1 MKIKKY
7 FCVDQIILIHDSKF
21 QLAKNRKILAAS
33 MVPIQGPSKYPAS
46 PMLARAKFLTSRSRK
61 NIDVQAGDQNT
72 DNSSVKNAKS
82 EEHLIGEELDSSENS
97 NKKNIIERIRSV
109 VSSSPQNVST
119 SFQPV
124 LPPPTTANKIGRFFS
139 LKSGGFFGGKSNLMD
154 TVPSGSNT
162 SLNSLSSMND
172 PKGDQGIKSKKN
184 LEETKKLQEQQQQ
197 QNKKGLQRTG
207 SLKRN
212 KVTGRDSSVDK
223 LGNGNRK
230 GFVLQSQDK
239 STKEEGVKQSGAFY
253 TLNKAGQNNT
263 QGNESRKIPGGVVR
277 KESAKG
283 NNVKN
288 LGEKDVRKGVE
299 NVTETLLTVGEN
311 INKQNK
317 EKVRNL
323 LGH

>member
-1 MKIKKY
+1 M
-7 FCVDQIILIHDSKF
+7 F

-33 MVPIQGPSKYPAS
+33 MVPIQPPSKYPAS

-61 NIDVQAGDQNT
+61 NVEPQVSDPNADNT
-72 DNSSVKNAKS
+72 SVKTAKS
-82 EEHLIGEELDSSENS
+82 EEHLTGEEFDASESS

-162 SLNSLSSMND
+162 SLNSMSSMND
-172 PKGDQGIKSKKN
+172 LKADQAMKNKKN
-184 LEETKKLQEQQQQ
+184 AEETKKLQEQQQS
-197 QNKKGLQRTG
+197 NSKKVLQRTG

-212 KVTGRDSSVDK
+212 KVNARDSSTDK

-230 GFVLQSQDK
+230 GFVVPSQDK
-239 STKEEGVKQSGAFY
+239 PGKEEGVKQSGAFY
-253 TLNKAGQNNT
+253 TLNKAGDNT
-263 QGNESRKIPGGVVR
+263 TPGNKESRKMPVGVVHR
-277 KESAKG
+277 NAAKG
-283 NNVKN
+283 NNVRN
-288 LGEKDVRKGVE
+288 LGEKDVKKGAE
-299 NVTETLLTVGEN
+299 NVTDTINVINETI
-311 INKQNK
+311 INNQTR
-317 EKVRNL
+317 EKVRL
-323 LGH
+323 MF

>member
-1 MKIKKY
+1 M
-7 FCVDQIILIHDSKF
+7 
-21 QLAKNRKILAAS
+21 AKNRKILAAS
-33 MVPIQGPSKYPAS
+33 MVPQQGPGKYPAS

-61 NIDVQAGDQNT
+61 NAEAVDQNA
-72 DNSSVKNAKS
+72 DNASVKTAKS
-82 EEHLIGEELDSSENS
+82 EEHLIGEDIDSSENS

-162 SLNSLSSMND
+162 SLNSLSSMKSMND
-172 PKGDQGIKSKKN
+172 PKMEQGMKNKKN
-184 LEETKKLQEQQQQ
+184 LEDSKKLQEQQQQ

-212 KVTGRDSSVDK
+212 KVNGRDSSTDK
-223 LGNGNRK
+223 LGNENRK
-230 GFVLQSQDK
+230 GLVLQSQDK
-239 STKEEGVKQSGAFY
+239 LKKEEGAKQSGAFY
-253 TLNKAGQNNT
+253 TLNKAGQNNI
-263 QGNESRKIPGGVVR
+263 QGNESRKIPGGSVQI
-277 KESAKG
+277 KSARG
-283 NNVKN
+283 NNLKN

-299 NVTETLLTVGEN
+299 NVTDTLITVSEN
-311 INKQNK
+311 ITNQTR
-317 EKVRNL
+317 EKVRVGLKMIDIACFFSINSKL
-323 LGH
+323 CIFFHT

>member
-1 MKIKKY
+1 M
-7 FCVDQIILIHDSKF
+7 

-33 MVPIQGPSKYPAS
+33 MVPQQGPGKYPAS

-61 NIDVQAGDQNT
+61 NAEVVEQNA
-72 DNSSVKNAKS
+72 DNASVKTAKS
-82 EEHLIGEELDSSENS
+82 EEHLIGEELEASENS

-162 SLNSLSSMND
+162 SLNSLSSMKSMND
-172 PKGDQGIKSKKN
+172 PKIEQGMKNKKN
-184 LEETKKLQEQQQQ
+184 LEDSKKLQEQQQQ

-212 KVTGRDSSVDK
+212 KVNGRDSSTDK
-223 LGNGNRK
+223 LGNENRK
-230 GFVLQSQDK
+230 GLVLQSQDK
-239 STKEEGVKQSGAFY
+239 SKKEEGAKQSGAFY
-253 TLNKAGQNNT
+253 TLNKAGQNNI
-263 QGNESRKIPGGVVR
+263 QGNESRKVPGGSVQI
-277 KESAKG
+277 KSARG
-283 NNVKN
+283 NNLKN

-299 NVTETLLTVGEN
+299 NVTDTLITVGEN
-311 INKQNK
+311 ITNQTR
-317 EKVRNL
+317 EKVRVGLEMIDISAFKLCVFFHNK
-323 LGH
+323 

>member
-1 MKIKKY
+1 M
-7 FCVDQIILIHDSKF
+7 
-21 QLAKNRKILAAS
+21 AKNRKILAAS
-33 MVPIQGPSKYPAS
+33 MVPQQGPGKYPAS

-61 NIDVQAGDQNT
+61 NAEAVEQNA
-72 DNSSVKNAKS
+72 DNASVKTAKS
-82 EEHLIGEELDSSENS
+82 EEHLIGEELEASENS

-162 SLNSLSSMND
+162 SLNSLSSMKSMNDRKTPID
-172 PKGDQGIKSKKN
+172 PKMEQGMKNKKN
-184 LEETKKLQEQQQQ
+184 LEDSKKLQEQQQQ

-212 KVTGRDSSVDK
+212 KVNGRDSSTDK
-223 LGNGNRK
+223 LGNENRK
-230 GFVLQSQDK
+230 GLVLQSQDK
-239 STKEEGVKQSGAFY
+239 SKKEEGAKQSGAFY
-253 TLNKAGQNNT
+253 TLNKAGQNNI
-263 QGNESRKIPGGVVR
+263 QGNESRKIPGGSVQI
-277 KESAKG
+277 KSARG
-283 NNVKN
+283 NNLKN

-299 NVTETLLTVGEN
+299 NVTDTLITVGEN
-311 INKQNK
+311 ITNQTR
-317 EKVRNL
+317 EKVRVGL
-323 LGH
+323 EIIDITCFFSILSH